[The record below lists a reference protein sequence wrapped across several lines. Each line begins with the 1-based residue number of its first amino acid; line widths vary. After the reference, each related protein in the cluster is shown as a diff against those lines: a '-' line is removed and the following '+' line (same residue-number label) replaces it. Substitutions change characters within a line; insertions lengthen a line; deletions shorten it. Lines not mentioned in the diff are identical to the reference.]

1 MKPKT
6 FFRTMLLCLS
16 LLAFTN
22 SCEREDEEEEEEVET
37 VSVDP
42 YGSWKRGD
50 GQVAYVKFEG
60 SAAYSCANGVITE
73 GTFNKSDPSMTYVIQ
88 GNIIKFPLKFVDAN
102 SLLVGVPDQAINTN
116 NATMY
121 YRSSSFCS
129 TSGGGSGGGTST
141 TGKALFWTSSDLG
154 CGSITV
160 TLSGSTGTISQYY
173 SSGTPDCGASG
184 CANFSLPAGSYNFT
198 AKCSTKNWSGT
209 ITITADGCSRM
220 RLTS

>member
-121 YRSSSFCS
+121 YRTNNFCS
-129 TSGGGSGGGTST
+129 ASGGGDSSTS
-141 TGKALFWTSSDLG
+141 GKALFWTSSDLG
-154 CGSITV
+154 CGNITV
-160 TLSGSTGTISQYY
+160 TLSATTGVISSYY
-173 SSGTPDCGASG
+173 NSGTPDCGATG
-184 CANFSLPAGSYNFT
+184 CANYTLPAGTYNFT
-198 AKCSTKNWSGT
+198 AKCSTKNWSGS
-209 ITITADGCSRM
+209 ITITANGCSKM
-220 RLTS
+220 RLY

>member
-1 MKPKT
+1 MKSKT
-6 FFRTMLLCLS
+6 FLRTMLLCLS

-60 SAAYSCANGVITE
+60 STAYSCANGVITE

-88 GNIIKFPLKFVDAN
+88 GNTIKFPLKFVDTN

-121 YRSSSFCS
+121 IDPAVS
-129 TSGGGSGGGTST
+129 
-141 TGKALFWTSSDLG
+141 APHLAAVLA
-154 CGSITV
+154 V
-160 TLSGSTGTISQYY
+160 EL
-173 SSGTPDCGASG
+173 
-184 CANFSLPAGSYNFT
+184 LPR
-198 AKCSTKNWSGT
+198 AKLCFGYLQ
-209 ITITADGCSRM
+209 I
-220 RLTS
+220 

>member
-1 MKPKT
+1 
-6 FFRTMLLCLS
+6 MLLCLS

-141 TGKALFWTSSDLG
+141 TGKALFWVSSDLG

-173 SSGTPDCGASG
+173 SSGTPDCNASDAYA
-184 CANFSLPAGSYNFT
+184 CRSAWPVRSPSSCCWTSATRPDAESAGN
-198 AKCSTKNWSGT
+198 
-209 ITITADGCSRM
+209 R
-220 RLTS
+220 